1 MQHIENLVG
10 MAIFA
15 RVAEAKSFSGAARRL
30 GISKS
35 AVSKQVARL
44 ERDLKA
50 RLLNRTTRRLSLTDV
65 GATFYLHCQRV
76 VQEAEAAEVAVSR
89 LGSSPGGVL
98 KVTAPAAFGRMHIA
112 SAMPEFLAKYP
123 ELKVEM
129 DLIDRMAD
137 LAEEG
142 IDVAIRLFGELAPNT
157 VARKLAPIRWVVCAS
172 PQYLK
177 KHGTPKT
184 LAALSDHNCLFYSF
198 RSMQS
203 DWRFR
208 APDGS
213 APSVRV
219 GGNFI
224 ATNSLAIREVVLRGL
239 GIAMSPTFVVGD
251 DLREGTLKAL
261 FTDHEALGTFG
272 SHINAVY
279 LPNRY
284 LSPKV
289 RAFVD
294 FFVDRFG
301 PQPYWDHGL
310 KLAGMD
316 EQALLDAAGGAA
328 VAGDVAAAGPMR
340 RRAAPAGAVDAA
352 AAAKVAPRRSREP

>member
-1 MQHIENLVG
+1 MEQLENLVG

-15 RVAEAKSFSGAARRL
+15 RVAEARSFSAAARRL

-35 AVSKQVARL
+35 AVSKHVARL
-44 ERDLKA
+44 ERELQA
-50 RLLNRTTRRLSLTDV
+50 RLLNRTTRTLSLTDV
-65 GATFYLHCQRV
+65 GTTFYQHCARV

-89 LGSSPGGVL
+89 LGSAPSGVL
-98 KVTAPAAFGRMHIA
+98 KVTAPAAFGRMHVA
-112 SAMPEFLAKYP
+112 SAVPEFLARYP
-123 ELKVEM
+123 DIRLEM
-129 DLIDRMAD
+129 DLIDRGAD

-142 IDVAIRLFGELAPNT
+142 IDVAIHLFGELAPNT

-177 KHGTPKT
+177 KYGTPQSLDA
-184 LAALSDHNCLFYSF
+184 LASYNCLFYSF
-198 RSMQS
+198 RSMHS
-203 DWRFR
+203 DWKFR

-213 APSVRV
+213 IVSVRV

-224 ATNSLAIREVVLRGL
+224 ATNSLAIREVVLRDV

-251 DLREGTLKAL
+251 DLRAGTLKAL
-261 FTDHEALGTFG
+261 FTDFEALGTFG

-301 PQPYWDHGL
+301 PQPYWDQGL
-310 KLAGMD
+310 ALAGVED
-316 EQALLDAAGGAA
+316 SGTA
-328 VAGDVAAAGPMR
+328 DVPAPGAGPGPGR
-340 RRAAPAGAVDAA
+340 IPGPAIEAPASVG
-352 AAAKVAPRRSREP
+352 RRSGARRTKAA

>member
-1 MQHIENLVG
+1 MEPLENLVG

-35 AVSKQVARL
+35 AVSKHVARL
-44 ERDLKA
+44 ERELKA
-50 RLLNRTTRRLSLTDV
+50 RLLNRTTRTLSLTDA
-65 GATFYLHCQRV
+65 GNTFYQHCARV

-89 LGSSPGGVL
+89 LGSAPSGLL
-98 KVTAPAAFGRMHIA
+98 KVTAPAAFGHMHIA
-112 SAMPEFLAKYP
+112 SAIPDFLARYP
-123 ELKVEM
+123 EIKVEL

-157 VARKLAPIRWVVCAS
+157 VARMLAPIRWVVCAS
-172 PQYLK
+172 PQYLR

-184 LAALSDHNCLFYSF
+184 LDALVEHNCLFYSF

-203 DWRFR
+203 DWGFK
-208 APDGS
+208 AADGS
-213 APSVRV
+213 VISVRV
-219 GGNFI
+219 SGNFI
-224 ATNSLAIREVVLRGL
+224 ATNSLAIREVVLRNV
-239 GIAMSPTFVVGD
+239 GITMSPTFVVGE
-251 DLREGTLKAL
+251 DLRAGTLKPL
-261 FTDHEALGTFG
+261 FTQYEALGTFG
-272 SHINAVY
+272 SHINAIY

-294 FFVDRFG
+294 FFVERFG
-301 PQPYWDHGL
+301 PEPYWDQGL
-310 KLAGMD
+310 AHAG
-316 EQALLDAAGGAA
+316 
-328 VAGDVAAAGPMR
+328 VDVGN
-340 RRAAPAGAVDAA
+340 AGARGGKGLAQGPA
-352 AAAKVAPRRSREP
+352 RES

>member
-1 MQHIENLVG
+1 

-35 AVSKQVARL
+35 AVSKHVARL
-44 ERDLKA
+44 ERELKA
-50 RLLNRTTRRLSLTDV
+50 RLLNRTTRRLSLTEV
-65 GATFYLHCQRV
+65 GATFYQHCARV

-89 LGSSPGGVL
+89 LGGAPSGVL
-98 KVTAPAAFGRMHIA
+98 KITAPAAFGRMHIA
-112 SAMPEFLAKYP
+112 SAVPEFLAKYP
-123 ELKVEM
+123 DLKIEM

-137 LAEEG
+137 LADEG
-142 IDVAIRLFGELAPNT
+142 IDVAIRLFGDLAPNT

-177 KHGTPKT
+177 THGTPKT
-184 LAALSDHNCLFYSF
+184 LEALAAHNCLFYSF

-208 APDGS
+208 AADG
-213 APSVRV
+213 AIVNVLV

-251 DLREGTLKAL
+251 DLRAGTLKAL
-261 FTDHEALGTFG
+261 CTDFEALGTFG

-301 PQPYWDHGL
+301 PVPYWDQGL
-310 KLAGMD
+310 ALAGVTGND
-316 EQALLDAAGGAA
+316 TDARALAAS
-328 VAGDVAAAGPMR
+328 AGKEKAGEGNRATPKRMR
-340 RRAAPAGAVDAA
+340 V
-352 AAAKVAPRRSREP
+352 S

>member
-1 MQHIENLVG
+1 MKVVGAAVEHLENLVG

-35 AVSKQVARL
+35 AVSKHVARL
-44 ERDLKA
+44 ERELKA

-65 GATFYLHCQRV
+65 GTTFYQHCARV

-89 LGSSPGGVL
+89 LGSAPSGVL
-98 KVTAPAAFGRMHIA
+98 KVTAPAAFGRMHVA
-112 SAMPEFLAKYP
+112 CAVPDFLAKYP
-123 ELKVEM
+123 DIKLEM
-129 DLIDRMAD
+129 DLIDRGTD

-142 IDVAIRLFGELAPNT
+142 IDVAIHLFGDLAPNT
-157 VARKLAPIRWVVCAS
+157 VARMLAPIRWVVCAS

-177 KHGTPKT
+177 KHGTPQSLDA
-184 LAALSDHNCLFYSF
+184 LAGYNCLFYSF

-203 DWRFR
+203 DWKFR

-213 APSVRV
+213 IVSVRV

-224 ATNSLAIREVVLRGL
+224 ATNSLAIREVVLRDV

-251 DLREGTLKAL
+251 DLRAGTLKAL
-261 FTDHEALGTFG
+261 FTDYEALGTFG
-272 SHINAVY
+272 THINAVY

-301 PQPYWDHGL
+301 PQPYWDRGL
-310 KLAGMD
+310 ALAGAPGPSGG
-316 EQALLDAAGGAA
+316 QADGVPGDAA
-328 VAGDVAAAGPMR
+328 VAPGRRVAAK
-340 RRAAPAGAVDAA
+340 RAKAA
-352 AAAKVAPRRSREP
+352 